1 MLDMLAGVDMWS
13 VGVILLSLLS
23 GRYPF
28 FRAADDLS
36 TLAEITTLLG
46 TTTVRRAAAKIGECD
61 SFFLVHIHLR
71 ITAVFFFPNI
81 EL

>member
-1 MLDMLAGVDMWS
+1 MFVGVDMWS

-46 TTTVRRAAAKIGECD
+46 TTTVRRAAAKIGKRNSLSLSLVY
-61 SFFLVHIHLR
+61 SFREPLRYFFIH
-71 ITAVFFFPNI
+71 
-81 EL
+81 